1 MNKIKNN
8 KFKKGFTIIEVII
21 ACSIITITVFT
32 LMSAASKG
40 IELSGR
46 SLRQTQANT
55 LLEEGVEAVKTIRDD
70 SWDTISALSLDA
82 PYYLFYDINTNKW
95 SLSSSMDTPISSI
108 PTYPI
113 DDIFSR
119 QVVFSEVY
127 RNNDDDIDEED
138 GSNLDDGIKKVT
150 VTVSWHSSGSQVSK
164 DLVFY
169 LADIFN

>member
-8 KFKKGFTIIEVII
+8 KFKRGFTIIEVII

-70 SWDTISALSLDA
+70 SWVTISALSLDT

-95 SLSSSMDTPISSI
+95 SLSGSMDTPISSI
-108 PTYPI
+108 PSYPI

-127 RNNDDDIDEED
+127 RNNDDDIDED

-150 VTVSWHSSGSQVSK
+150 VTVSWYSSGSQVSK